1 MVRYAASR
9 AQIVASLLP
18 SHGSILGAV
27 VISLLTGLSGML
39 VKTGFAVGAWTI
51 SSAFLREDRGKAV
64 GGLVWAMANFPNQ
77 AAPVR

>member
-1 MVRYAASR
+1 
-9 AQIVASLLP
+9 
-18 SHGSILGAV
+18 
-27 VISLLTGLSGML
+27 ML

-64 GGLVWAMANFPNQ
+64 GGLVWAMENFPNQ